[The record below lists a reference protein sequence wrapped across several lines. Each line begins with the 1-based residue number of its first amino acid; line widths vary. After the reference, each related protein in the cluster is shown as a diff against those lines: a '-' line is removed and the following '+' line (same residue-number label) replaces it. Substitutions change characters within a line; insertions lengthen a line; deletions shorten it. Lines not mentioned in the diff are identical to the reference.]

1 MADFFEWGTA
11 IAIALGYDRE
21 YFESSYFDMIHDRL
35 ESFHNPSGF
44 IKALK
49 LYVEDNGAIRASA
62 SEVLDIIKGYAEKLN
77 IEIEDPLPVTWVT
90 RKINNSIEYLN
101 DMNINFERGKD
112 RRGARF
118 IHLFR

>member
-35 ESFHNPSGF
+35 ESFHNPGGF

-49 LYVEDNGAIRASA
+49 LYVDDNGAIRASA

-90 RKINNSIEYLN
+90 RKINDSIEYFN
-101 DMNINFERGKD
+101 DMNISFEKGKD
-112 RRGARF
+112 RRGVRF

>member
-1 MADFFEWGTA
+1 MGMQIPISFTHLLVKTMSW
-11 IAIALGYDRE
+11 LLK
-21 YFESSYFDMIHDRL
+21 YFL
-35 ESFHNPSGF
+35 AHNI